1 MLEFDFLTANPPY
14 TRAADLPSEDRE
26 KLKHS
31 FATTTTVSISG
42 KPPVYVYF
50 LARSIDRVSKGG
62 AAGFLTPQE
71 YLATQYGTAL
81 KQYLLTEC
89 AIKAF
94 IRFDP
99 TGESLFDDANV
110 TSLIT
115 VVEKRASDDSDNA
128 TQFIRVD
135 DSAELQPEW
144 LQNVIDKGDDGDAAL
159 PTGVTLTRVPQAD
172 LDPTENWLAY
182 FTRETPA
189 IKTEQLPRL
198 GEFVSIHRGQTSGAA
213 GFFCLTQD
221 EKDTFDIDT
230 QHVTR
235 VIRKPALVD
244 GYMFTDEDWEALRDA
259 GEPVWLLDPDRVP
272 VVPDTIQAT
281 VDQVSTQSTSADAD
295 TWNLAAYLVRGV
307 KEHDLHE
314 VNTLQDREPWYRI
327 RDQASPRVLVPDA
340 TRDGFT
346 FVLNETPARH
356 IKNFR
361 GFYDVDFDDV
371 ELKALLAYLN
381 SGVGH
386 RVLNQYTYTQQG
398 GYDRIRISTLEDV
411 PVLDPTD
418 LSPELRTDLA
428 TTFDELCA
436 TARSGGDC
444 GPVRDRIDTHLY
456 AELPTQSS

>member
-1 MLEFDFLTANPPY
+1 MLEFDFLMANPPY

-26 KLKHS
+26 QLKQT

-42 KPPVYVYF
+42 KPPLYVYF
-50 LARSIDRVSKGG
+50 LARSIDRISEDG
-62 AAGFLTPQE
+62 AASFVTPHE
-71 YLATQYGTAL
+71 YLATQYGEAL

-89 AIKAF
+89 AITAF

-115 VVEKRASDDSDNA
+115 AVEKRPSDDTDNA

-135 DSAELQPEW
+135 DPLELQPEW
-144 LQNVIDKGDDGDAAL
+144 LQNVIHKGDDGDFDPPA
-159 PTGVTLTRVPQAD
+159 GVSLTRVPQAD

-189 IKTEQLPRL
+189 IETEQLPRL
-198 GEFVSIHRGQTSGAA
+198 GEFVSIRRGQTTGAT

-221 EKDTFDIDT
+221 EKDAFDIDT

-244 GYMFTDEDWEALRDA
+244 GYVFTDDDWEALRDA

-272 VVPDTIQAT
+272 AVPDAVQAAAEQT
-281 VDQVSTQSTSADAD
+281 GTHSTNADAD
-295 TWNLAAYLVRGV
+295 TSNLAAYLFRGV
-307 KEHDLHE
+307 NEQALHE
-314 VNTLQDREPWYRI
+314 VKTLQNREPWYRI
-327 RDQASPRVLVPDA
+327 RKQPSPRVLVPDA
-340 TRDGFT
+340 DRDGFS

-361 GFYDVDFDDV
+361 GFHDVDFDDV

-381 SGVGH
+381 SGVGQ

-398 GYDRIRISTLEDV
+398 GYERIRISTLEDV
-411 PVLDPTD
+411 PVIDPTD
-418 LSPELRTDLA
+418 LSTRLCTDLA
-428 TTFDELCA
+428 TAFDELCA
-436 TARSGGDC
+436 TAQSGGNC
-444 GPVRDRIDTHLY
+444 GPVRDRIDTQLY
-456 AELPTQSS
+456 AGLPSQSS